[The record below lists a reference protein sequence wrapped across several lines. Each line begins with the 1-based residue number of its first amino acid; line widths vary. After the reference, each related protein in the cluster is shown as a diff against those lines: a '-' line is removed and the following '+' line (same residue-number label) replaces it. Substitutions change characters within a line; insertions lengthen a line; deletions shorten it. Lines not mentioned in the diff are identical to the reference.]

1 MKPLFCDWWRTQ
13 RDLAAT
19 YAASYAIG
27 RAMLAGTCPKAA
39 VMEALN
45 GAR

>member
-1 MKPLFCDWWRTQ
+1 MKTPLCPWWRTQ
-13 RDLAAT
+13 RELRAT

-27 RAMLAGTCPKAA
+27 RAKLAGTCPKAA

-45 GAR
+45 G